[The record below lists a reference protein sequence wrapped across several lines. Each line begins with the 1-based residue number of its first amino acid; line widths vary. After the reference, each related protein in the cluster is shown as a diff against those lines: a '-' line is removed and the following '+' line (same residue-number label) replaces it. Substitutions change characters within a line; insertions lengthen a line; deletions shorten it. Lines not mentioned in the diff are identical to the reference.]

1 LNITEDTALF
11 IRSIAEIMLTN
22 EKCNIQ
28 TASELYF
35 NTLGIELNANY
46 FPFMQAADHY
56 FRLVRRKQ
64 IVLSLAEFGL
74 TVCGNGWEQLES
86 GKAKPKIMPAKSY
99 SEILHIMGNTKLFLS
114 IAPFYTRGSHERVFS
129 TMLSGAV
136 SVADKS
142 EYMEQAFVSGAHY
155 LGYDSSVS
163 LPDLVAT
170 ALEQDAYLEKI
181 AMAGQTLAETQHRWE
196 NRAVDILK
204 AVNQFLQQI

>member
-1 LNITEDTALF
+1 
-11 IRSIAEIMLTN
+11 
-22 EKCNIQ
+22 
-28 TASELYF
+28 
-35 NTLGIELNANY
+35 
-46 FPFMQAADHY
+46 
-56 FRLVRRKQ
+56 
-64 IVLSLAEFGL
+64 
-74 TVCGNGWEQLES
+74 
-86 GKAKPKIMPAKSY
+86 
-99 SEILHIMGNTKLFLS
+99 
-114 IAPFYTRGSHERVFS
+114 
-129 TMLSGAV
+129 MLSGAV